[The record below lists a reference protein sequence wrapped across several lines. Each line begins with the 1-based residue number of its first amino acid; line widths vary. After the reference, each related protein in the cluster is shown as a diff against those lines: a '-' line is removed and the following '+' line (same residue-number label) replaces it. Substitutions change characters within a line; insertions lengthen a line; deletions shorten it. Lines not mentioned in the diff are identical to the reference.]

1 VIALPRVAIRAAA
14 VPALAVAPFFSRFAV
29 PLPRILLID
38 DSPVDLRLMVE
49 FLRGRGFVVLIAQD
63 GAQGLAR
70 AHDLCPDLIL
80 LDVRMPGADGFSI
93 CRQLKED
100 EATRDVPVIFLTGAD
115 EVAERLAGFEAGAVD
130 YIVKPFF
137 EEEVVARIRVHLQR
151 GRAPAT
157 AAPAAPVPQE
167 ALSREREWVRQAC
180 ALLGERLDDP
190 PSVFDLARIV
200 GTNERRLSE
209 LFREEMGTTVFGY
222 VREQR
227 LLLAA
232 RLLVE
237 TSVPVQDMA
246 EQVGYSTSSNFITAF
261 RARFGCSPRR
271 YRTANTT
278 NAGNAPEH
286 AA

>member
-1 VIALPRVAIRAAA
+1 M
-14 VPALAVAPFFSRFAV
+14 

-63 GAQGLAR
+63 GEQGLAR
-70 AHDLCPDLIL
+70 AHDLSPHLIL
-80 LDVRMPGADGFSI
+80 LDVRMPGADGFTI
-93 CRQLKED
+93 CRRLKQSEV
-100 EATRDVPVIFLTGAD
+100 TRHVPVIFLTGAD
-115 EVAERLAGFEAGAVD
+115 EVGERLAGFEAGAVD

-151 GRAPAT
+151 GRPAPVDAPAVLES
-157 AAPAAPVPQE
+157 APQE
-167 ALSREREWVRQAC
+167 AISREREWVQQAC
-180 ALLGERLDDP
+180 SLLDERLSDP

-209 LFREEMGTTVFGY
+209 LFREQVGNTVFGY

-232 RLLVE
+232 RLLTQ

-271 YRTANTT
+271 YRTAN
-278 NAGNAPEH
+278 ASGR

>member
-1 VIALPRVAIRAAA
+1 M
-14 VPALAVAPFFSRFAV
+14 S
-29 PLPRILLID
+29 LPRILLID

-63 GAQGLAR
+63 GDQGLAR
-70 AHDLCPDLIL
+70 AHDLSPDLIL
-80 LDVRMPGADGFSI
+80 LDVRMPGADGFTI
-93 CRQLKED
+93 CRRLKQD
-100 EATRDVPVIFLTGAD
+100 EITRHVPVIFLTGAD
-115 EVAERLAGFEAGAVD
+115 EVGERLAGFEAGAVD

-151 GRAPAT
+151 GRPT
-157 AAPAAPVPQE
+157 PVAAPAPEPAPPE
-167 ALSREREWVRQAC
+167 AMSREREWVQQAC
-180 ALLGERLDDP
+180 SLLDERLTDP

-209 LFREEMGTTVFGY
+209 LFREQVGNTVFGY

-232 RLLVE
+232 RLLTQ

-271 YRTANTT
+271 YRTAS
-278 NAGNAPEH
+278 ASGR

>member
-1 VIALPRVAIRAAA
+1 MY
-14 VPALAVAPFFSRFAV
+14 SAV

-63 GAQGLAR
+63 GEQGLAR
-70 AHDLCPDLIL
+70 ARDQAPDLIL
-80 LDVRMPGADGFSI
+80 LDVRMPGMDGFTI
-93 CRQLKED
+93 CRRLKD
-100 EATRDVPVIFLTGAD
+100 EELTRHVPVIFLTGAD
-115 EVAERLAGFEAGAVD
+115 EVGERLAGFEAGAVD

-151 GRAPAT
+151 GRPAVAVVPTPAPEP
-157 AAPAAPVPQE
+157 APPE
-167 ALSREREWVRQAC
+167 AVSREREWVRQAC
-180 ALLGERLDDP
+180 ALLDERLGDP

-209 LFREEMGTTVFGY
+209 LFREQVGTTVFGY

-232 RLLVE
+232 RLLVQ

-271 YRTANTT
+271 YRTAN
-278 NAGNAPEH
+278 APGR